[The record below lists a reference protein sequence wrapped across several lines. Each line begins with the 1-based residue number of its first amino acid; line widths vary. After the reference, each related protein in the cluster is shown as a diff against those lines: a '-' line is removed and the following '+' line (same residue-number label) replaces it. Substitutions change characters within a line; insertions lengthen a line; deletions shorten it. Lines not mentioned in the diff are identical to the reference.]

1 MVSELGFSD
10 ALSLAQT
17 IGIVGTMVLTLYFSK
32 RQIQGLSIDMETKV
46 LNDLGE
52 KVHRMGEMLVER
64 PILGRVITNTQTGK
78 WSEEIPFAYYVLY
91 ICSYAYD
98 MRKRKVLNDN
108 EWSGWLQWMK
118 NCFQQGTIKDHWK
131 TIQSERWFDPDFQN
145 FINREVATTPS

>member
-32 RQIQGLSIDMETKV
+32 RQIQGLSIDVETKV

-64 PILGRVITNTQTGK
+64 PTLGRVITNTQTGM

-91 ICSYAYD
+91 ICSYAY
-98 MRKRKVLNDN
+98 
-108 EWSGWLQWMK
+108 SGPVKSK
-118 NCFQQGTIKDHWK
+118 NGINHCFCTLYEYAPCHPYQIECASTGVTP
-131 TIQSERWFDPDFQN
+131 TR
-145 FINREVATTPS
+145 TT